1 MTGTLGLFS
10 LVDLFQLLSS
20 SSRTGRLNVNHP
32 EGKAKVYFDKGQV
45 VHAEFAGHS
54 GQEAVFLLFSDER
67 GSFAFQVGVPS
78 PQETIKTTTENL
90 MLEAIRKVDEGSK
103 ANIEIPDDMV
113 AVYVEDVPSASTLSL
128 QPQEV
133 SLLKHINGQRT
144 LADLAKANGISLN
157 QVKQIVDRLVK
168 VGVLQLKNKSPRTAR
183 LVTRLVR
190 GLAVDTVALDSNI
203 YTQWASMIG
212 HEPSRVVCRLP
223 NGNTRKFHL
232 KSMDNVG
239 PYILFTKE
247 TLALANLAV
256 DDSLLVKP
264 LNE

>member
-1 MTGTLGLFS
+1 VTGTLGLFS

-45 VHAEFAGHS
+45 VHAEFAGYS
-54 GQEAVFLLFSDER
+54 GQEAVYLLFADER

-78 PQETIKTTTENL
+78 PQETIKTSTENL

-103 ANIEIPDDMV
+103 ANVEIPEDMV
-113 AVYVEDVPSASTLSL
+113 AAYMDDVPSASTLSL

-133 SLLKHINGQRT
+133 SLLKHVNGQRT

-157 QVKQIVDRLVK
+157 QVKQIIDRLVK

-183 LVTRLVR
+183 LVTRLAR

-203 YTQWASMIG
+203 YGQWASMIG
-212 HEPSRVVCRLP
+212 HEPSQVLCRLP
-223 NGNTRKFHL
+223 NGHTRKFNL

-239 PYILFTKE
+239 PYILLTKE
-247 TLALANLAV
+247 TLAMANLAV

-264 LNE
+264 LSE